1 MLPVC
6 AEDGDDQFPLFVVM
20 NILPWES
27 RRSTFGGVI
36 GMGNI
41 DRKKDNVSR
50 FDALFSSLTT
60 RAGRANCC
68 TAVEH
73 ANTCMRYLRPSSLK
87 VCQRIPCLLVG
98 SNLQTFSPRTTVL
111 TIRLRQSDEARRG
124 LRLPPHSN
132 LHNAAV
138 SRFLKVP
145 TCTYIKEQHI
155 RVI

>member
-6 AEDGDDQFPLFVVM
+6 AEDGDDQFPLFAVM

-60 RAGRANCC
+60 RANCC

-73 ANTCMRYLRPSSLK
+73 VHAISSPAVFESLSK
-87 VCQRIPCLLVG
+87 D
-98 SNLQTFSPRTTVL
+98 TVS
-111 TIRLRQSDEARRG
+111 IGRL
-124 LRLPPHSN
+124 
-132 LHNAAV
+132 
-138 SRFLKVP
+138 
-145 TCTYIKEQHI
+145 
-155 RVI
+155 

>member
-36 GMGNI
+36 GVGNI
-41 DRKKDNVSR
+41 DMKKDNVSR

-73 ANTCMRYLRPSSLK
+73 VHAISSPAVFESLSK
-87 VCQRIPCLLVG
+87 D
-98 SNLQTFSPRTTVL
+98 TVS
-111 TIRLRQSDEARRG
+111 IGRL
-124 LRLPPHSN
+124 
-132 LHNAAV
+132 
-138 SRFLKVP
+138 
-145 TCTYIKEQHI
+145 
-155 RVI
+155 